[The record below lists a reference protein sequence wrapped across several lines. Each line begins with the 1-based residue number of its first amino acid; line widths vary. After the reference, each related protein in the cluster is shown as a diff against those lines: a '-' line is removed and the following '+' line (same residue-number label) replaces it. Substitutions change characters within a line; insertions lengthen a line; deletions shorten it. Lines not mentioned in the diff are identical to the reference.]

1 MLGALDAHRAV
12 LPSQRPPSP
21 PSHPHSHPRQPMHEY
36 VVHHDAVGPSPYE
49 DSTSNTSNSNSRRDD
64 YLARLGGREPLQE
77 STGNVQHHQGH
88 HHQHH
93 HPHYPYG
100 QRALPSLSAAS
111 SASCTPVL
119 SHALSAIPAAPIL
132 PTQALG
138 STGLPSSSA
147 PGSQQ
152 DQHHHH
158 NQQQQQQQQ
167 QHQGGG
173 GGGVLGS
180 EHNAAAAAAALV
192 AAGGTS
198 ALRLRR
204 HQHNLARAGSRHSVN
219 PVYLSPE
226 FRQYRTKQKGKD
238 EQKWPDILEDA
249 FLDALLLI
257 VHMGRRKYHMHGKQ
271 HGRNMLIC
279 EYIWIAWKQ
288 QTLPPGAPPPPQY
301 TMQEVKPCQCKPPK
315 KPHREDEQCWVK
327 VKHDWYRERKQ
338 VSSHIQV
345 IKNFFRFHPA
355 YHFFFSKGS
364 EESGKD
370 KKKSSPGRWYKEN
383 TDQKSFKDDP
393 VLNALK
399 EDRLPD
405 VRPNYEYFG
414 QLLGMNQT
422 VQVSPSMCWLYLSND
437 LIRDQSS
444 TETRFYT
451 DEDGVKREEE
461 VIKVKTYHPEQG
473 LLPHWDFPHRY
484 EFTSGR
490 KEWGARDKED
500 RSIRQTFLHEY
511 NWDMK
516 QTESSSVREV
526 CDEWEVDHPELH
538 ASLQSVIDHHDLQ
551 NAHVHSAAAA
561 AAAAGGPSVGAGAG
575 AGAGSTHGQCDIIH
589 MDLTLDVHG
598 ITKLTK
604 LPKGSA
610 FRPLVKITVAQASLQ
625 SHHWCVRTRLE
636 RPPELC
642 SNGRGTTFKDDL
654 EMGYVFT
661 HVRGC
666 HDRNPTCDC
675 RERRRGNVWSVPFP
689 EVQWAEALDLCATYP
704 RYFLP
709 REKEGGGGKKGGEDG
724 GDDAK
729 EEDVVTQMDLLK
741 ATAMFQEL
749 WSSPP
754 APPGAP
760 DQLNWTRRAVILW
773 TFNTIHFFDKE
784 KKLCTTP
791 AGTNWRFLTAVDPL
805 SPMHQERMLLSGSS
819 AAAAAAAPS
828 HQIGD
833 RVVMSPSPTY
843 QQMLNAQMAENFS
856 SAAWP
861 GGNVH
866 LGMPQGGT
874 HSNPSSMPVSPM
886 PTYGPS
892 NLSLHG
898 GFANGL
904 VTPPPSAALTSS
916 YVAAFDA
923 ASSGIGV
930 HAQDLGA
937 QGLGFMPATTS
948 NNTEASFMTSGSFSA
963 ESYMPYNTGNNSF
976 YEEPED
982 DESDTTLPGCEAADL
997 TGLATQQWSSMNSA
1011 AHAGNNALA
1020 ALDWGH
1026 PDLAG
1031 GLSMAVTDE
1040 TGLGGGDTGPNPLD
1054 DGARQ
1059 MQNPYDACAQV
1070 VRSDAAGRQNR
1081 TPSSE
1086 HYLAGLQ
1093 RMHNSLETRERL
1105 EQQQHQHQHQQQ
1117 HRASANDDDLW
1128 NTSAPTPTSCDV
1140 GGGGQDAS
1148 AQFSQSAAAAGWDD
1162 STFGHQFHQQQQ
1174 PQQQQQQHRHHDGL
1188 SRSGQEYLGGSG
1200 GLSPLVGRKR
1210 SREEADGDDAY
1221 SSLGSMAGYVTTA
1234 PAGQHKN
1241 LRYRLS

>member
-1 MLGALDAHRAV
+1 MTD
-12 LPSQRPPSP
+12 
-21 PSHPHSHPRQPMHEY
+21 
-36 VVHHDAVGPSPYE
+36 
-49 DSTSNTSNSNSRRDD
+49 
-64 YLARLGGREPLQE
+64 
-77 STGNVQHHQGH
+77 
-88 HHQHH
+88 
-93 HPHYPYG
+93 
-100 QRALPSLSAAS
+100 
-111 SASCTPVL
+111 
-119 SHALSAIPAAPIL
+119 
-132 PTQALG
+132 
-138 STGLPSSSA
+138 
-147 PGSQQ
+147 
-152 DQHHHH
+152 
-158 NQQQQQQQQ
+158 
-167 QHQGGG
+167 
-173 GGGVLGS
+173 
-180 EHNAAAAAAALV
+180 
-192 AAGGTS
+192 
-198 ALRLRR
+198 
-204 HQHNLARAGSRHSVN
+204 
-219 PVYLSPE
+219 
-226 FRQYRTKQKGKD
+226 
-238 EQKWPDILEDA
+238 
-249 FLDALLLI
+249 
-257 VHMGRRKYHMHGKQ
+257 
-271 HGRNMLIC
+271 
-279 EYIWIAWKQ
+279 
-288 QTLPPGAPPPPQY
+288 
-301 TMQEVKPCQCKPPK
+301 
-315 KPHREDEQCWVK
+315 
-327 VKHDWYRERKQ
+327 
-338 VSSHIQV
+338 
-345 IKNFFRFHPA
+345 
-355 YHFFFSKGS
+355 HFFFSKGS

-451 DEDGVKREEE
+451 DEDGMKREEE

-551 NAHVHSAAAA
+551 NAHAHSAAAA
-561 AAAAGGPSVGAGAG
+561 AAAVGGGPAI
-575 AGAGSTHGQCDIIH
+575 GAGSSNSSHGQCDIIH

-610 FRPLVKITVAQASLQ
+610 FRPLVKITVAQQNLQ

-709 REKEGGGGKKGGEDG
+709 KEKKSSGPGGINNSNNRKGGI
-724 GDDAK
+724 DDDDDPK
-729 EEDVVTQMDLLK
+729 EEDVVTQMDLMK

-760 DQLNWTRRAVILW
+760 EQLNWTRRAVILW

-805 SPMHQERMLLSGSS
+805 SPMHQERMLLSGG
-819 AAAAAAAPS
+819 AAAA
-828 HQIGD
+828 QRGD

-874 HSNPSSMPVSPM
+874 QSNPSSMPVSPM

-898 GFANGL
+898 NFTNGL

-923 ASSGIGV
+923 SSGIGV

-937 QGLGFMPATTS
+937 QGLGFMPTTTS
-948 NNTEASFMTSGSFSA
+948 NNTEASFMTSGSFGA
-963 ESYMPYNTGNNSF
+963 ESYIPYNTGNNSF

-982 DESDTTLPGCEAADL
+982 DESDTTLPGCDSADL
-997 TGLATQQWSSMNSA
+997 SGLASQQWSGMNGA
-1011 AHAGNNALA
+1011 AHAGNSALA
-1020 ALDWGH
+1020 ALDWNH

-1031 GLSMAVTDE
+1031 GLSMTVTDD
-1040 TGLGGGDTGPNPLD
+1040 TGLGGGEAGANPLD
-1054 DGARQ
+1054 DSTRQ
-1059 MQNPYDACAQV
+1059 MANPYDAC
-1070 VRSDAAGRQNR
+1070 VRSDVPAAGRQQNR
-1081 TPSSE
+1081 AQSGE
-1086 HYLAGLQ
+1086 HYLASLQQ
-1093 RMHNSLETRERL
+1093 RMQGGLDGRERL
-1105 EQQQHQHQHQQQ
+1105 EQQQQQ
-1117 HRASANDDDLW
+1117 HRTSANEDDIW
-1128 NTSAPTPTSCDV
+1128 NTSASTPNNCDGGSMV
-1140 GGGGQDAS
+1140 GGGSQDAS
-1148 AQFSQSAAAAGWDD
+1148 AQFGQSAAAEWDD
-1162 STFGHQFHQQQQ
+1162 SAFGHQFHQQQQ
-1174 PQQQQQQHRHHDGL
+1174 QSQQQQSQQQQHRLHNDGL
-1188 SRSGQEYLGGSG
+1188 PRTGQEYLGGSG
-1200 GLSPLVGRKR
+1200 GLSPLVSRKR
-1210 SREEADGDDAY
+1210 SREGADGDDAY

-1234 PAGQHKN
+1234 PSGHKN

>member
-1 MLGALDAHRAV
+1 MLGSLDAHRAV

-21 PSHPHSHPRQPMHEY
+21 PSHPHSHQPMPDY
-36 VVHHDAVGPSPYE
+36 VHHDTVGPSPYE
-49 DSTSNTSNSNSRRDD
+49 DVSNSNNTSSSNSNTRGD
-64 YLARLGGREPLQE
+64 YLARVGGREPLQE
-77 STGNVQHHQGH
+77 STGNVQHHQH
-88 HHQHH
+88 H
-93 HPHYPYG
+93 HYPYG

-119 SHALSAIPAAPIL
+119 SHTLSAIPAPPIL

-138 STGLPSSSA
+138 STGVVVPSSSTA
-147 PGSQQ
+147 SQQQQ
-152 DQHHHH
+152 DQHHQGSG
-158 NQQQQQQQQ
+158 NGVV
-167 QHQGGG
+167 GGG
-173 GGGVLGS
+173 SAAL
-180 EHNAAAAAAALV
+180 AAAAAAA
-192 AAGGTS
+192 AASGTS

-204 HQHNLARAGSRHSVN
+204 HQLSLQRQSRHSKN
-219 PVYLSPE
+219 PIYLSHE
-226 FRQYRTKQKGKD
+226 FCQYRVKQKDKD
-238 EQKWPDILEDA
+238 QQKWPDILEDA

-288 QTLPPGAPPPPQY
+288 QTLPPGAPAPPQY

-315 KPHREDEQCWVK
+315 KPHRDDEQCWVK

-414 QLLGMNQT
+414 QLLNMNHH

-490 KEWGARDKED
+490 KEWAARDKED

-538 ASLQSVIDHHDLQ
+538 ASLQSVIEHHDLQ
-551 NAHVHSAAAA
+551 NAHLHSA
-561 AAAAGGPSVGAGAG
+561 S
-575 AGAGSTHGQCDIIH
+575 QCDIIH
-589 MDLTLDVHG
+589 MDLTLDIHG

-610 FRPLVKITVAQASLQ
+610 FRPLVKITVAQQGLQ
-625 SHHWCVRTRLE
+625 NHHWCVRTRLE
-636 RPPELC
+636 RPSELC

-654 EMGYVFT
+654 EMG
-661 HVRGC
+661 
-666 HDRNPTCDC
+666 
-675 RERRRGNVWSVPFP
+675 ERRRGNVWSVPFP

-709 REKEGGGGKKGGEDG
+709 KEKKASSGGAKKDED
-724 GDDAK
+724 DTK
-729 EEDVVTQMDLLK
+729 EEDVVTQMDLMK

-805 SPMHQERMLLSGSS
+805 SPMHQERMLLSGS
-819 AAAAAAAPS
+819 AA
-828 HQIGD
+828 QRGD
-833 RVVMSPSPTY
+833 RVVMSPPPTY

-856 SAAWP
+856 SAWT

-866 LGMPQGGT
+866 LNIPQGGT
-874 HSNPSSMPVSPM
+874 QSNPSSMPVSPM
-886 PTYGPS
+886 PSYGPS

-898 GFANGL
+898 NFTNGL

-916 YVAAFDA
+916 YVAGFDG
-923 ASSGIGV
+923 SSGIGV
-930 HAQDLGA
+930 HSQDLGGQA
-937 QGLGFMPATTS
+937 LGYMPTTTS
-948 NNTEASFMTSGSFSA
+948 TNTEASFMTSGSFST
-963 ESYMPYNTGNNSF
+963 EPYIPYNTGNSSF

-982 DESDTTLPGCEAADL
+982 DESDTTLPGCETTDL
-997 TGLATQQWSSMNSA
+997 SGLAPQQWSNMNNT
-1011 AHAGNNALA
+1011 AHAGNNALT
-1020 ALDWGH
+1020 LDWNH
-1026 PDLAG
+1026 PDLTS
-1031 GLSMAVTDE
+1031 GLSMTVNDE
-1040 TGLGGGDTGPNPLD
+1040 TGLGGEAGTNPLD
-1054 DGARQ
+1054 DSARQ
-1059 MQNPYDACAQV
+1059 MQHPYDACAQV
-1070 VRSDAAGRQNR
+1070 VRSEAGRQSR
-1081 TPSSE
+1081 AQSSDQ
-1086 HYLAGLQ
+1086 YLAGLQ
-1093 RMHNSLETRERL
+1093 RMQGNLDSRDRL
-1105 EQQQHQHQHQQQ
+1105 EQ
-1117 HRASANDDDLW
+1117 HRPNVPAHDDDIW
-1128 NTSAPTPTSCDV
+1128 NTAASTPNNCD
-1140 GGGGQDAS
+1140 GGPIGGVQDAS
-1148 AQFSQSAAAAGWDD
+1148 AQFSQSTTGWDD
-1162 STFGHQFHQQQQ
+1162 SFGQFHSQQSQQ
-1174 PQQQQQQHRHHDGL
+1174 PQQHRHHNDGL
-1188 SRSGQEYLGGSG
+1188 SRPAPEYLGGSSTS
-1200 GLSPLVGRKR
+1200 GLSPLVSRKR
-1210 SREEADGDDAY
+1210 SREEAEGDDAY
-1221 SSLGSMAGYVTTA
+1221 SLGSMAGYV
-1234 PAGQHKN
+1234 PSGHKN
-1241 LRYRLS
+1241 LRYRLA

>member
-1 MLGALDAHRAV
+1 MRLLR
-12 LPSQRPPSP
+12 PQRT
-21 PSHPHSHPRQPMHEY
+21 
-36 VVHHDAVGPSPYE
+36 D
-49 DSTSNTSNSNSRRDD
+49 
-64 YLARLGGREPLQE
+64 
-77 STGNVQHHQGH
+77 
-88 HHQHH
+88 
-93 HPHYPYG
+93 
-100 QRALPSLSAAS
+100 
-111 SASCTPVL
+111 
-119 SHALSAIPAAPIL
+119 
-132 PTQALG
+132 
-138 STGLPSSSA
+138 
-147 PGSQQ
+147 
-152 DQHHHH
+152 
-158 NQQQQQQQQ
+158 
-167 QHQGGG
+167 
-173 GGGVLGS
+173 
-180 EHNAAAAAAALV
+180 
-192 AAGGTS
+192 
-198 ALRLRR
+198 
-204 HQHNLARAGSRHSVN
+204 
-219 PVYLSPE
+219 
-226 FRQYRTKQKGKD
+226 
-238 EQKWPDILEDA
+238 
-249 FLDALLLI
+249 
-257 VHMGRRKYHMHGKQ
+257 
-271 HGRNMLIC
+271 
-279 EYIWIAWKQ
+279 
-288 QTLPPGAPPPPQY
+288 
-301 TMQEVKPCQCKPPK
+301 
-315 KPHREDEQCWVK
+315 
-327 VKHDWYRERKQ
+327 
-338 VSSHIQV
+338 
-345 IKNFFRFHPA
+345 
-355 YHFFFSKGS
+355 HFFFSKGS

-414 QLLGMNQT
+414 QLLNMNHG

-490 KEWGARDKED
+490 KEWAARDKED

-538 ASLQSVIDHHDLQ
+538 ASLQSVIEHHDLQ
-551 NAHVHSAAAA
+551 NAHLHSA
-561 AAAAGGPSVGAGAG
+561 S
-575 AGAGSTHGQCDIIH
+575 QCDIIH
-589 MDLTLDVHG
+589 MDLTLDIHG

-610 FRPLVKITVAQASLQ
+610 FRPLVKITVAQQGLQ
-625 SHHWCVRTRLE
+625 NHHWCVRTRLE

-654 EMGYVFT
+654 EMGYVFS

-709 REKEGGGGKKGGEDG
+709 KEKKSSSGGAKKEED
-724 GDDAK
+724 DTK
-729 EEDVVTQMDLLK
+729 EEDVVTQMDLMK

-805 SPMHQERMLLSGSS
+805 SPMHQERMLLSGS
-819 AAAAAAAPS
+819 AA
-828 HQIGD
+828 QRGD

-856 SAAWP
+856 SAWT

-866 LGMPQGGT
+866 LNIPPGGT
-874 HSNPSSMPVSPM
+874 QSNPPSLPVSPM
-886 PTYGPS
+886 PSYGPS

-898 GFANGL
+898 NFTNGL

-916 YVAAFDA
+916 YVAGFDG
-923 ASSGIGV
+923 SSGIGV
-930 HAQDLGA
+930 HAQDLGG
-937 QGLGFMPATTS
+937 QSLGFMPTTTS
-948 NNTEASFMTSGSFSA
+948 TNTEASFMTSGSFST
-963 ESYMPYNTGNNSF
+963 EPYIPYNTGNNSF

-982 DESDTTLPGCEAADL
+982 DESDTTLPGCETTDL
-997 TGLATQQWSSMNSA
+997 SGLTTQQWSNMNSA

-1020 ALDWGH
+1020 LDWNH
-1026 PDLAG
+1026 PDLTS
-1031 GLSMAVTDE
+1031 GLSMTVNDE
-1040 TGLGGGDTGPNPLD
+1040 TGLGGEAGTNPLD
-1054 DGARQ
+1054 DSARQ
-1059 MQNPYDACAQV
+1059 MQHPYDACAQV
-1070 VRSDAAGRQNR
+1070 VRSEAGRQSR
-1081 TPSSE
+1081 AQSSD

-1093 RMHNSLETRERL
+1093 RMQGSLDSRDRL
-1105 EQQQHQHQHQQQ
+1105 EQ
-1117 HRASANDDDLW
+1117 HRANVPAHDDDIW
-1128 NTSAPTPTSCDV
+1128 NTAASTPNNCD
-1140 GGGGQDAS
+1140 GGPIGGGQDAS
-1148 AQFSQSAAAAGWDD
+1148 AQFSQSTTGWDD
-1162 STFGHQFHQQQQ
+1162 SFGQFHSQQSQQ
-1174 PQQQQQQHRHHDGL
+1174 PQQHRHHNDGL
-1188 SRSGQEYLGGSG
+1188 SRPAPEYLGGSSTS
-1200 GLSPLVGRKR
+1200 GLSPLVSRKR
-1210 SREEADGDDAY
+1210 PREEAESDDAY
-1221 SSLGSMAGYVTTA
+1221 SLGSMAGYV
-1234 PAGQHKN
+1234 PSGHKN
-1241 LRYRLS
+1241 IRYRLA

>member
-1 MLGALDAHRAV
+1 M
-12 LPSQRPPSP
+12 
-21 PSHPHSHPRQPMHEY
+21 M
-36 VVHHDAVGPSPYE
+36 
-49 DSTSNTSNSNSRRDD
+49 
-64 YLARLGGREPLQE
+64 
-77 STGNVQHHQGH
+77 
-88 HHQHH
+88 
-93 HPHYPYG
+93 
-100 QRALPSLSAAS
+100 
-111 SASCTPVL
+111 PV
-119 SHALSAIPAAPIL
+119 IP
-132 PTQALG
+132 
-138 STGLPSSSA
+138 
-147 PGSQQ
+147 
-152 DQHHHH
+152 
-158 NQQQQQQQQ
+158 
-167 QHQGGG
+167 
-173 GGGVLGS
+173 
-180 EHNAAAAAAALV
+180 
-192 AAGGTS
+192 
-198 ALRLRR
+198 
-204 HQHNLARAGSRHSVN
+204 N
-219 PVYLSPE
+219 PE
-226 FRQYRTKQKGKD
+226 
-238 EQKWPDILEDA
+238 
-249 FLDALLLI
+249 
-257 VHMGRRKYHMHGKQ
+257 
-271 HGRNMLIC
+271 
-279 EYIWIAWKQ
+279 
-288 QTLPPGAPPPPQY
+288 
-301 TMQEVKPCQCKPPK
+301 
-315 KPHREDEQCWVK
+315 
-327 VKHDWYRERKQ
+327 
-338 VSSHIQV
+338 SHIYTHTNPTDNAPRRPQCTD
-345 IKNFFRFHPA
+345 
-355 YHFFFSKGS
+355 HFFFSKGS

-414 QLLGMNQT
+414 QLLNMNHG

-490 KEWGARDKED
+490 KEWAARDKED

-538 ASLQSVIDHHDLQ
+538 ASLQSVIEHHDLQ
-551 NAHVHSAAAA
+551 NAHLHSA
-561 AAAAGGPSVGAGAG
+561 S
-575 AGAGSTHGQCDIIH
+575 QCDIIH

-610 FRPLVKITVAQASLQ
+610 FRPLVKITVAQPGLQ
-625 SHHWCVRTRLE
+625 NHHWCVRTRLE

-709 REKEGGGGKKGGEDG
+709 KEKKASSGGAKKEE
-724 GDDAK
+724 DDAK
-729 EEDVVTQMDLLK
+729 EEDVVTQMDLMK

-805 SPMHQERMLLSGSS
+805 SPMHQERMLLSGS
-819 AAAAAAAPS
+819 AA
-828 HQIGD
+828 QRGD

-856 SAAWP
+856 SAWT

-866 LGMPQGGT
+866 LNIPQGGT
-874 HSNPSSMPVSPM
+874 QSNPSSLPVSPM
-886 PTYGPS
+886 PSYGPS

-898 GFANGL
+898 NFTNGL

-916 YVAAFDA
+916 YVAGFDG
-923 ASSGIGV
+923 SSGIGV
-930 HAQDLGA
+930 HSQDLGG
-937 QGLGFMPATTS
+937 QGLGFMPTTTS
-948 NNTEASFMTSGSFSA
+948 ANADASFMTSGSFST
-963 ESYMPYNTGNNSF
+963 EPYIPYNTNNSF

-982 DESDTTLPGCEAADL
+982 DESDTTLPGCENTDL
-997 TGLATQQWSSMNSA
+997 SGLAPQQWSNMNSA
-1011 AHAGNNALA
+1011 AHASNNALT
-1020 ALDWGH
+1020 LDWNH
-1026 PDLAG
+1026 PDLTS
-1031 GLSMAVTDE
+1031 GLSMAVNDE
-1040 TGLGGGDTGPNPLD
+1040 TGLGGEAGTNPLD
-1054 DGARQ
+1054 DSARQ
-1059 MQNPYDACAQV
+1059 MQHPYDACAQV
-1070 VRSDAAGRQNR
+1070 VRSEAGRQSR
-1081 TPSSE
+1081 AQSGE

-1093 RMHNSLETRERL
+1093 RMQGSLDSRDRAE
-1105 EQQQHQHQHQQQ
+1105 Q
-1117 HRASANDDDLW
+1117 HRANVPAHDDDIW
-1128 NTSAPTPTSCDV
+1128 NTAASTPNNCD
-1140 GGGGQDAS
+1140 GGPIGGSQDAS
-1148 AQFSQSAAAAGWDD
+1148 AQFSQSTTGWDD
-1162 STFGHQFHQQQQ
+1162 SFGQFHSQQS
-1174 PQQQQQQHRHHDGL
+1174 QQHRHHSDGL
-1188 SRSGQEYLGGSG
+1188 SRPAPEYLGGSSTS

-1210 SREEADGDDAY
+1210 PREEADGDEAY
-1221 SSLGSMAGYVTTA
+1221 SLGSMAGYV
-1234 PAGQHKN
+1234 PSGHKN
-1241 LRYRLS
+1241 IRYRLA

>member
-1 MLGALDAHRAV
+1 M
-12 LPSQRPPSP
+12 
-21 PSHPHSHPRQPMHEY
+21 
-36 VVHHDAVGPSPYE
+36 
-49 DSTSNTSNSNSRRDD
+49 
-64 YLARLGGREPLQE
+64 
-77 STGNVQHHQGH
+77 
-88 HHQHH
+88 
-93 HPHYPYG
+93 
-100 QRALPSLSAAS
+100 
-111 SASCTPVL
+111 
-119 SHALSAIPAAPIL
+119 
-132 PTQALG
+132 
-138 STGLPSSSA
+138 
-147 PGSQQ
+147 
-152 DQHHHH
+152 
-158 NQQQQQQQQ
+158 
-167 QHQGGG
+167 
-173 GGGVLGS
+173 
-180 EHNAAAAAAALV
+180 
-192 AAGGTS
+192 
-198 ALRLRR
+198 
-204 HQHNLARAGSRHSVN
+204 
-219 PVYLSPE
+219 
-226 FRQYRTKQKGKD
+226 
-238 EQKWPDILEDA
+238 
-249 FLDALLLI
+249 
-257 VHMGRRKYHMHGKQ
+257 
-271 HGRNMLIC
+271 
-279 EYIWIAWKQ
+279 
-288 QTLPPGAPPPPQY
+288 
-301 TMQEVKPCQCKPPK
+301 
-315 KPHREDEQCWVK
+315 
-327 VKHDWYRERKQ
+327 
-338 VSSHIQV
+338 
-345 IKNFFRFHPA
+345 
-355 YHFFFSKGS
+355 
-364 EESGKD
+364 
-370 KKKSSPGRWYKEN
+370 
-383 TDQKSFKDDP
+383 
-393 VLNALK
+393 
-399 EDRLPD
+399 
-405 VRPNYEYFG
+405 RPNYEYFG

-451 DEDGVKREEE
+451 DEDGIKREEE

-551 NAHVHSAAAA
+551 NAHAHSAAAA
-561 AAAAGGPSVGAGAG
+561 AAAAAAGVGPSVGAG
-575 AGAGSTHGQCDIIH
+575 GSSHGQCDIIH
-589 MDLTLDVHG
+589 MDLTLDIHG

-610 FRPLVKITVAQASLQ
+610 FRPLVKITVGQTGLQ
-625 SHHWCVRTRLE
+625 NHHWCVRTRLE

-642 SNGRGTTFKDDL
+642 SSGRGTTFTDDL

-709 REKEGGGGKKGGEDG
+709 REKKSSSSSGGGGGGGGLNGNKKGGA
-724 GDDAK
+724 DDDDDEAK
-729 EEDVVTQMDLLK
+729 EEDVVTQMDLMK

-805 SPMHQERMLLSGSS
+805 SPMHQERMLLSGG
-819 AAAAAAAPS
+819 AAAAQRGS
-828 HQIGD
+828 D

-843 QQMLNAQMAENFS
+843 QQTLNAQMAENFS

-866 LGMPQGGT
+866 LNMPQGGT
-874 HSNPSSMPVSPM
+874 QSNPSSMPVSPM

-898 GFANGL
+898 NFTNGL

-923 ASSGIGV
+923 SSGIGV
-930 HAQDLGA
+930 HAQDLGG
-937 QGLGFMPATTS
+937 QGLGFMPTTTS
-948 NNTEASFMTSGSFSA
+948 NNNTEASFMTSGSFSTD
-963 ESYMPYNTGNNSF
+963 SYMPYNTGTNSF

-982 DESDTTLPGCEAADL
+982 DESDTTLPGCETADL
-997 TGLATQQWSSMNSA
+997 AGLTSQQWSSMNSA
-1011 AHAGNNALA
+1011 AHAGNSALA
-1020 ALDWGH
+1020 ALDWNH

-1031 GLSMAVTDE
+1031 GLSMTVADD
-1040 TGLGGGDTGPNPLD
+1040 TGLGGEAGPNPLVVD
-1054 DGARQ
+1054 DSNGARQ
-1059 MQNPYDACAQV
+1059 MQNPYDACG
-1070 VRSDAAGRQNR
+1070 VRSSEVVSAGRQNNR
-1081 TPSSE
+1081 AAQQSSE
-1086 HYLAGLQ
+1086 QHYLASLQQ
-1093 RMHNSLETRERL
+1093 RMQGSLNDGRE
-1105 EQQQHQHQHQQQ
+1105 QQQQ
-1117 HRASANDDDLW
+1117 HRTTANNDDDIW
-1128 NTSAPTPTSCDV
+1128 NTSASTPNNCDV
-1140 GGGGQDAS
+1140 GGGGGGGQDAS
-1148 AQFSQSAAAAGWDD
+1148 AQFGHHQSSAANTGWDD
-1162 STFGHQFHQQQQ
+1162 SAFGHHQQFHHQQS
-1174 PQQQQQQHRHHDGL
+1174 QHRLHDGL
-1188 SRSGQEYLGGSG
+1188 PRSSSSSGQQDYLGGSG

-1210 SREEADGDDAY
+1210 AREEADGDDAY

-1234 PAGQHKN
+1234 PSGQHKN
-1241 LRYRLS
+1241 LRYRMS